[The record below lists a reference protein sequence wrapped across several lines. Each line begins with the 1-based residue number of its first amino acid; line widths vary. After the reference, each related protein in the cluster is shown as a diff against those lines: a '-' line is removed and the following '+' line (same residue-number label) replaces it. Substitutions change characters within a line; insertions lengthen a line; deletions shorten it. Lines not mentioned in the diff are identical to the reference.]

1 MHLVILGLNHKTAP
15 VEVRERFSL
24 SRESIIKGLKN
35 LPLYQT
41 LDEAVVLSTCN
52 RSEIY
57 AVVDEKNA
65 NVRQLKQFWFDLS
78 GSNEEIDEYLYSF
91 YDEDCIRH
99 LFWVASSLDSLII

>member
-15 VEVRERFSL
+15 VEVRERFSI
-24 SRESIIKGLKN
+24 SRENIINGLKH

-57 AVVDEKNA
+57 AVVDEEKENIEQ
-65 NVRQLKQFWFDLS
+65 VKRFWFDLA
-78 GSNEEIDEYLYSF
+78 G
-91 YDEDCIRH
+91 RGGM
-99 LFWVASSLDSLII
+99 